1 MKRIVN
7 SILVLSVTLFL
18 GACGKKDGARA
29 QFQAAAE
36 KQLLNIAGKISTGK
50 GVRKAARGFYQ
61 TNDTGYIPY
70 NNVFQRNSAQDEL
83 QECQNF
89 LAEVTPTKA
98 NFKARLG
105 LVYQCATQV
114 LQYRNGFQTA
124 LYRNL
129 GDEWSFGQMP
139 QQQQISAPQQAAQY
153 GWSWRYPYQYPNYAQ
168 SFGQNQNAYQ
178 YQNTYGQNGYIPTT
192 VQYTGNQYVY

>member
-7 SILVLSVTLFL
+7 SILVLSVAALL
-18 GACGKKDGARA
+18 GACGKKDEAKA

-36 KQLLNIAGKISTGK
+36 KQLLKIAGKISVGK
-50 GVRKAARGFYQ
+50 GVRRGSRGLYQ
-61 TNDTGYIPY
+61 TNDNGWIPY
-70 NNVFQRNSAQDEL
+70 NNVFQRNSATDEL
-83 QECQNF
+83 AECQNF
-89 LAEVTPTKA
+89 LAEVTPTRA

-129 GDEWSFGQMP
+129 GDEFPMGQQMG
-139 QQQQISAPQQAAQY
+139 QQISDPQQAAQY
-153 GWSWRYPYQYPNYAQ
+153 GWSWRYPYQYPNYTQ
-168 SFGQNQNAYQ
+168 SFGQNQQTYQ
-178 YQNTYGQNGYIPTT
+178 YQNTYGQSGYIPTT
-192 VQYTGNQYVY
+192 VQYSGNQYVY

>member
-7 SILVLSVTLFL
+7 SILVLSVALFL
-18 GACGKKDGARA
+18 GACGKKDEARS

-36 KQLLNIAGKISTGK
+36 KQLLSIAGKISAGK
-50 GVRKAARGFYQ
+50 GVRRGSRGLYQ
-61 TNDTGYIPY
+61 TNDSGWIPY
-70 NNVFQRNSAQDEL
+70 NNIFQRNSVSDEL
-83 QECQNF
+83 AECQSF

-129 GDEWSFGQMP
+129 GDDYGFGQMP
-139 QQQQISAPQQAAQY
+139 QISDPQQAAQY
-153 GWSWRYPYQYPNYAQ
+153 GWSWRYPYQYPNYQQ
-168 SFGQNQNAYQ
+168 SFGQNQQAYQ
-178 YQNTYGQNGYIPTT
+178 YQNTFGQTGYIPTT
-192 VQYTGNQYVY
+192 VQYSGNQYVY